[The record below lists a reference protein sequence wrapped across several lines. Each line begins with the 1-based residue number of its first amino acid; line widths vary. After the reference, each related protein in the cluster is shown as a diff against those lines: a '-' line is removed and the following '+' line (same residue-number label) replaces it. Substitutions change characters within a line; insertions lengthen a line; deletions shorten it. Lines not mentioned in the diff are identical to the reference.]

1 MFLLF
6 LYFQEMYCSQPS
18 HDGSDITSD
27 DSEIHSVESEHST
40 CWLNYG
46 DVALDDHKLIDDEN
60 TTTVDEDI
68 PSDYYIETSNGID
81 VINDMS
87 KSMLG
92 TTKPLKYNDHK
103 NDLILKGNTIY
114 MQAHRAYVAYYTVPF
129 YWELSYPYLFPYG
142 RGGPDDNI
150 SEKRRRPLT
159 DAQYDLHV
167 LLEASQR
174 FVNVMPWL
182 CGRYRYRTSRSC
194 NRVAYMGGRYGDL
207 NDDRVPTVSE
217 MNNVAEFSQAGQN
230 RVVKSKAQLETE
242 SLLRQL
248 TSFGQQ
254 LKTSAMYIRYERQKL
269 LCLLQAKDMTTPT
282 WFLTLSSA
290 DLYWPELWMA
300 IKPSLS
306 YEDAA
311 CLSMNDR
318 KKFLNTNPTM
328 ACRMFR
334 ERIECI
340 LKFILIKG
348 KHQPLGK
355 VVDWWF
361 RVEFQSRGSLHVH
374 SLLWSLLRLSD
385 GTQINGDVQAE
396 LFRRCLQKIK
406 KNNGFSDLELDDNN
420 SVDSSN
426 YLPDDDV
433 DDGVESLIANDL
445 SAACDESEVVS
456 YDGSILVT
464 NKLPTDLQEC
474 KLEFGNMIDQYVSAS
489 YPIVERPC
497 AIVEMEL
504 DTPPK
509 KKSRKK
515 MKQNN
520 SFHENSTTS
529 DVDVVVLNNDQ
540 LCQLESVEINMI
552 DRDSMNHPSL
562 RPCTFAVGSVDEQID
577 VCDLIGAV
585 NCHDP
590 KHTMSCFKYNKND
603 SCRVCRY
610 HFPRDLCSVT
620 NINHRFSARY
630 NCSELF
636 VQLKRNHAF
645 INNYNPWLMSHHRGN
660 MDCQFVCNASGAAT
674 YASMYIS
681 KPEAPDQKMI
691 DNKTHARQIREAA
704 SGVPD
709 SLQKKLYLTSMAVF
723 SSREVCLQEI
733 CWYLLG
739 YPFVFQSRSYIKVNL
754 LPPRNHYKVLL
765 SPSQRAKLDP
775 DAPAFIET
783 DGVDKLVKEYMN
795 LDTTL
800 EILKDMSLYDF
811 LSEYG
816 KTNSATVNATDL
828 CCSVGCIRYRKRKI
842 SKIVKVTPYIK
853 FDENCSKSC
862 YAMLLA
868 HRKHYTNVEELG
880 DPSNAVYILS
890 ESVENGL
897 MCSSYEVLLH
907 KQRRQERILDD
918 IRTKQSELDANK
930 RAPKRVLQLSFD
942 EDNERNA
949 MRRGADDSSSAESRM
964 HRPMLDPLVYAS
976 GVDRTTQSKLVNNSV
991 FMEAANY
998 VKKIKDCHDKSHRD
1012 EQIEFLP
1019 VAENQEQ
1026 QHYKLT
1032 CSLTQSMN
1040 KALIK
1045 FSSSF
1050 ASLNAKQKAC
1060 FHIVVAHL
1068 NEETCCK
1075 TEQNKSGQLR
1085 MLLSG
1090 PAGTGKT
1097 FLIHCLFA
1105 YSQLKFPYDGTRF
1118 GPVLKLAPT
1127 GVAAHNIRG
1136 NTIDSVM
1143 QFWSFSSQKGDLS
1156 NNILKDLQTNL
1167 GKVKLIIFDEYSM
1180 IGVQKLGKINRIMN
1194 LARAGFISECNV
1206 ESDELPFLG
1215 GVHFMLAG
1223 DNCQL
1228 PPVKDAAAFKD
1239 PSFDSTT
1246 YSHEFQYEDEALME
1260 FLSSE
1265 TLPTVDKHQVVLSFK
1280 EQERLRKK
1288 LGEHMAEEVKD
1299 LQLDSKTRALVSKNR
1314 IDVEKKQDQAVL
1326 EKKAFRQS
1334 VKQDGYKVYRSLNT
1348 FVELTQQNRQT
1359 QSGGDEDLFRESLS
1373 RQRVG

>member
-1 MFLLF
+1 
-6 LYFQEMYCSQPS
+6 
-18 HDGSDITSD
+18 
-27 DSEIHSVESEHST
+27 
-40 CWLNYG
+40 
-46 DVALDDHKLIDDEN
+46 
-60 TTTVDEDI
+60 
-68 PSDYYIETSNGID
+68 
-81 VINDMS
+81 
-87 KSMLG
+87 
-92 TTKPLKYNDHK
+92 
-103 NDLILKGNTIY
+103 
-114 MQAHRAYVAYYTVPF
+114 
-129 YWELSYPYLFPYG
+129 LSYPYLFPYG

-150 SEKRRRPLT
+150 SEKRRRPLS
-159 DAQYDLHV
+159 DAQYDLHL

-230 RVVKSKAQLETE
+230 RVVKSRAQLETE

-300 IKPSLS
+300 IEPSLS
-306 YEDAA
+306 YKDAA
-311 CLSMNDR
+311 LLPMSER
-318 KKFLNTNPTM
+318 KKFLNFNPTM

-340 LKFILIKG
+340 LKYILIKG
-348 KHQPLGK
+348 KYKPLGE

-374 SLLWSLLRLSD
+374 SLLWSLLRLGD
-385 GTQINGDVQAE
+385 GTVINGDVQAE
-396 LFRRCLQKIK
+396 LFRRCLLKKK
-406 KNNGFSDLELDDNN
+406 KNCSDIVLNDTA

-426 YLPDDDV
+426 YLPDDDYV
-433 DDGVESLIANDL
+433 NGDGDGYNFDDDNYVLGDDGDDSGLI
-445 SAACDESEVVS
+445 S

-464 NKLPTDLQEC
+464 NKLPIDGQEC
-474 KLEFGNMIDQYVSAS
+474 RDTFGNMIDQYVSAS
-489 YPIVERPC
+489 YPIVQRPSKV
-497 AIVEMEL
+497 VETEI
-504 DTPPK
+504 DVQPT
-509 KKSRKK
+509 KKSRRKK
-515 MKQNN
+515 NV
-520 SFHENSTTS
+520 TA
-529 DVDVVVLNNDQ
+529 DVFETK
-540 LCQLESVEINMI
+540 LECNIPCDLEAVEIDMI

-562 RPCTFAVGSVDEQID
+562 RPCTFVVGSVDEQID

-610 HFPRDLCSVT
+610 HFPRDLCTVT

-630 NCSELF
+630 NSSELF

-645 INNYNPWLMSHHRGN
+645 INNYNAWLMLHHRGN

-783 DGVDKLVKEYMN
+783 DGIDKLVKEYMN
-795 LDTTL
+795 LDPSLDTL
-800 EILKDMSLYDF
+800 NDLSLYDF

-816 KTNSATVNATDL
+816 KTNSKTVSSSDL
-828 CCSVGCIRYRKRKI
+828 CNLGDSVRYRKRKV
-842 SKIVKVTPYIK
+842 SKILKVTPYIK
-853 FDENCSKSC
+853 FDENCPKSC

-868 HRKHYTNVEELG
+868 HRKHYNNVDELG
-880 DPSNAVYILS
+880 DPSNSIFMLR
-890 ESVENGL
+890 ESVENNL
-897 MCSSYEVLLH
+897 MCSSYEILLH
-907 KQRRQERILDD
+907 KQRRQERILND

-930 RAPKRVLQLSFD
+930 KASKRVLQLSFD

-949 MRRGADDSSSAESRM
+949 IRRGADDSSSAESRL
-964 HRPMLDPLVYAS
+964 HRPISDPFTYLTGFAHAEQCVLV
-976 GVDRTTQSKLVNNSV
+976 DKSV

-998 VKKIKDCHDKSHRD
+998 VKKIKDCHDKSTRQ
-1012 EQIEFLP
+1012 ELSEFLP
-1019 VAENQEQ
+1019 GEDDRHSLQNP
-1026 QHYKLT
+1026 T
-1032 CSLTQSMN
+1032 CRFTKSMN
-1040 KALIK
+1040 KSLTK
-1045 FSSSF
+1045 FTSSF
-1050 ASLNAKQKAC
+1050 AALNAKQKAC
-1060 FHIVVAHL
+1060 FHIVAAHL
-1068 NEETCCK
+1068 NNDPSCK
-1075 TEQNKSGQLR
+1075 TEQNVSGQLR
-1085 MLLSG
+1085 LLLSG

-1097 FLIHCLFA
+1097 FLIHCIFA
-1105 YSQLKFPYDGTRF
+1105 YSQLKFPYDGSRF

-1127 GVAAHNIRG
+1127 GVAAHNIYG

-1143 QFWSFSSQKGDLS
+1143 QFWSFSSQKGAISD
-1156 NNILKDLQTNL
+1156 NILKDLQTNL
-1167 GKVKLIIFDEYSM
+1167 GRAKLIIFDEYSM
-1180 IGVQKLGKINRIMN
+1180 IGVQKLGKINSIMN
-1194 LARAGFISECNV
+1194 LARAGFLSENNV
-1206 ESDELPFLG
+1206 ESDQEPILG
-1215 GVHFMLAG
+1215 GIHFMLAG

-1228 PPVKDAAAFKD
+1228 PPVKDSPTYKN
-1239 PSFDSTT
+1239 PVFDSDQHS
-1246 YSHEFQYEDEALME
+1246 YQYEYEDEALMT
-1260 FLSSE
+1260 FLSSK
-1265 TLPTVDKHQVVLSFK
+1265 TPPKVDMNGVKLNAK
-1280 EQERLRKK
+1280 ELARLKK
-1288 LGEHMAEEVKD
+1288 QFDEQLVEELED
-1299 LQLDSKTRALVSKNR
+1299 LNLDKVTKNLVAKNR
-1314 IDVEKKQDQAVL
+1314 LAAEKTKDQAAL
-1326 EKKAFRQS
+1326 EKKKFRQS
-1334 VKQDGYKVYRSLNT
+1334 VKQDGFQVYRSLNT

-1359 QSGGDEDLFRESLS
+1359 QSGGDEELFRESLS
-1373 RQRVG
+1373 RQRVGQLILLK